1 MQLWTLSDCCS
12 NWNITEIEY
21 LVNSAYTGTCTLPS
35 FSGISKKWNGIRKW
49 TCSYYY
55 QFWCLSSFI
64 NNNVAILVSS
74 MAEVTNPG
82 PSPVKDKHGDLPL
95 TSVIHDCVHSVQ
107 LKCTFYLTEIQLK
120 IQVPCLHLHRTTT
133 KETALCLF
141 FKEVIHL
148 HQRPLKSVEIF
159 SVTSVSCGYSSY
171 WPLSKSNNLMMLI
184 FHNILLLT
192 ENLILKISLHKDTS
206 QDQRIIYYC
215 SHVFHRATNCW

>member
-1 MQLWTLSDCCS
+1 MNWLCYRGCQIACTLLLKILIICKWHSVWPCVSYVLLDSRPCYLCVAWAQIDLEMQLWTLSDCCS

-74 MAEVTNPG
+74 MAKVTNPG

-95 TSVIHDCVHSVQ
+95 TSVIHDCVHSV
-107 LKCTFYLTEIQLK
+107 
-120 IQVPCLHLHRTTT
+120 
-133 KETALCLF
+133 
-141 FKEVIHL
+141 
-148 HQRPLKSVEIF
+148 
-159 SVTSVSCGYSSY
+159 
-171 WPLSKSNNLMMLI
+171 
-184 FHNILLLT
+184 
-192 ENLILKISLHKDTS
+192 
-206 QDQRIIYYC
+206 
-215 SHVFHRATNCW
+215 